1 LTNTLNCGERGSLHI
16 LREAS
21 TDEKEFN
28 EIKQHQEKKNARL
41 SGQNGNT
48 VGQTDTEQKKGTGKK
63 KACRLN
69 PPSKESGPWNPPRH
83 VGCTPESHGKASLR
97 EKGTGT

>member
-1 LTNTLNCGERGSLHI
+1 

-28 EIKQHQEKKNARL
+28 PFKQHQKKKNSRL

-48 VGQTDTEQKKGTGKK
+48 VGQTDTEQKKGKGKK

-69 PPSKESGPWNPPRH
+69 SALKVSGP
-83 VGCTPESHGKASLR
+83 
-97 EKGTGT
+97 